1 MGSDN
6 TVTDE
11 TASDIQVLA
20 SRWVVERHGAST
32 WSDDDQERLDSWLNE
47 SVAHSVAYWRANHV
61 WTRADR
67 LVALKRPP
75 EQEVRA
81 EKRGPR
87 SSTLLWSV
95 TTIAILTFVGA
106 VVSLNAFRT
115 NYVTYSTAIGEHRTV
130 RLADGS
136 RIELNT
142 DSVLR
147 LAGSRSRSEAILD
160 KGEAYFDIKHNADNP
175 FTVVAHDRRIIDV
188 GTKFLVRE
196 NSDALKIS
204 MLEGRVAL
212 SAPGQ
217 NSDKP
222 TELKAGDVAIATLSA
237 TKIVRSSVQAL
248 ADTAEWRNG
257 YLTFRHVTLAD
268 AVAEFNRYNNAKLN
282 VEGGDVNAK
291 KIYGTFRTTDVK
303 LFASVAQDV
312 LHLHVERRGGEI
324 VLSR

>member
-6 TVTDE
+6 KVTDE
-11 TASDIQVLA
+11 TASDIQALA
-20 SRWVVERHGAST
+20 SRWVVERHGASI
-32 WSDDDQERLDSWLNE
+32 WSDDDQARLDSWLNE

-61 WTRADR
+61 WNRADR

-75 EQEVRA
+75 EQDVRN
-81 EKRGPR
+81 EKRGLR
-87 SSTLLWSV
+87 SSTLSWAV
-95 TTIAILTFVGA
+95 ATIAILVFVGA
-106 VVSLNAFRT
+106 LVSLNAFRT
-115 NYVTYSTAIGEHRTV
+115 NYVTYSTAVGAHRV
-130 RLADGS
+130 LMLADGS

-147 LAGSRSRSEAILD
+147 LAKGGSRSEAILD

-175 FTVVAHDRRIIDV
+175 FTVVAHGRRIVDV

-196 NSDALKIS
+196 NSDALKVS

-212 SAPGQ
+212 SAPARNAGT
-217 NSDKP
+217 P
-222 TELKAGDVAIATLSA
+222 TELKAGDVAIATASA
-237 TKIVRSSVQAL
+237 TKVVRSSVQAL

-257 YLTFRHVTLAD
+257 YLTFRHITLAD

-282 VEGGDVNAK
+282 VEGAGVSSK

-312 LHLHVERRGGEI
+312 LHLHVERRGDEI